1 MIASILERIYCVG
14 GKVVVLARD
23 FDKDALIA
31 LVLRPFADTQ
41 EVIDVV
47 ALVVVELHGAN
58 AVNLLQHLHQ
68 LQGQLLQALSRAH
81 GTRTG
86 KVHLLYT
93 HLRCATTH
101 QRLWGRN
108 TRVLAQVR
116 HTHTPLY
123 FSIYQ
128 CELQL
133 KSLLTYTNHIKGL
146 TLIVI

>member
-31 LVLRPFADTQ
+31 LVLRPFADAQ

-47 ALVVVELHGAN
+47 ALVVVELHRAN

-68 LQGQLLQALSRAH
+68 LQGQLLQALSRTH

-101 QRLWGRN
+101 QILWAG
-108 TRVLAQVR
+108 VPEFL
-116 HTHTPLY
+116 
-123 FSIYQ
+123 
-128 CELQL
+128 L
-133 KSLLTYTNHIKGL
+133 KSDIDI
-146 TLIVI
+146 LILSFTSVYISVNSN

>member
-1 MIASILERIYCVG
+1 MIAAILERIYCVG

-47 ALVVVELHGAN
+47 ALVVMELHRAN

-68 LQGQLLQALSRAH
+68 LQGPLLQALSRAH

-101 QRLWGRN
+101 QRLWGRS
-108 TRVLAQVR
+108 T
-116 HTHTPLY
+116 
-123 FSIYQ
+123 
-128 CELQL
+128 
-133 KSLLTYTNHIKGL
+133 
-146 TLIVI
+146 